1 MNTLLEN
8 SYKGKNVL
16 VTGHTG
22 FKGSWLSIW
31 LHKLGANVIGYSLD
45 PYSERD
51 NFVLSQIKDHITDI
65 RGDIRNTDLVDN
77 IFKKYKPEIVFHLA
91 AQPIVRTSY
100 EMPKY
105 TFDTNV
111 MGTVNVLDA
120 VKSTDETK
128 VGIIITSDKC
138 YENKEWLW
146 GYRENERLGGI
157 DPYSCSKACAELIVD
172 SYRNSFFNVDRY
184 NEHGKVLTS
193 VRAGNVI
200 GGGDW
205 AKDRIIPDT
214 VNSLDNGREILVRN
228 PNAIRP
234 WQHVLDPL
242 SGYLLLGAKLMEHG
256 VEYSGAWNFGPKS
269 DNIVTV
275 QEIVEKII
283 KYWGS
288 GHITYPENVSKLHEA
303 KLLNLDISKAKH
315 VLGWMPK
322 WSIDDAIEKTSEW
335 YKNYK
340 EYDVYEMCVKQI
352 MEHDELVEM

>member
-1 MNTLLEN
+1 MSKLLEN

-31 LHKLGANVIGYSLD
+31 LSKLGANVIGYSLD
-45 PYSERD
+45 PYTERD
-51 NFVLSQIKDHITDI
+51 NFVLSQIKDHIKDI

-77 IFKKYKPEIVFHLA
+77 VFKKYKPEIVFHLA

-105 TFDTNV
+105 TFETNV

-120 VKSTDETK
+120 VKRTDETK

-157 DPYSCSKACAELIVD
+157 DPYSCSKACAELVVD
-172 SYRNSFFNVDRY
+172 SYRNSFFKIDRY
-184 NEHGKVLTS
+184 NEHGKVLAS

-200 GGGDW
+200 GGGDF

-214 VNSLDNGREILVRN
+214 VSSLENGREIVVRN

-242 SGYLLLGAKLMEHG
+242 SGYLLLGAKLMKYG

-275 QEIVEKII
+275 GELVEKII
-283 KYWGS
+283 RYWGS
-288 GHITYPENVSKLHEA
+288 GKIVYPEHASKLHEA

-315 VLGWMPK
+315 ILGWMPK
-322 WSIDDAIEKTSEW
+322 WSIDEAIEKTVEW

-340 EYDVYEMCVKQI
+340 KSNVYEMCIKQI
-352 MEHDELVEM
+352 MEHDEGY